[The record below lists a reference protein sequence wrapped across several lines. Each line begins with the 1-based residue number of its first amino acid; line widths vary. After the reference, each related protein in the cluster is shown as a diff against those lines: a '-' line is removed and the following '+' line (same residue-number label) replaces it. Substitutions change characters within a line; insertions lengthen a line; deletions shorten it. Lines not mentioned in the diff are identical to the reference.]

1 MKQAQEIYEMQMS
14 QVKNGKSS
22 TDAAK
27 DILGL
32 IESHNTPVSPPATQ
46 TAASKPELTDKPSKS
61 EEKDLLKLSEKIEK
75 K

>member
-1 MKQAQEIYEMQMS
+1 MQMS

-32 IESHNTPVSPPATQ
+32 IESQNTPVSPSAPATQ
-46 TAASKPELTDKPSKS
+46 TAAPKSDLTDQPSKS

>member
-1 MKQAQEIYEMQMS
+1 MS

-32 IESHNTPVSPPATQ
+32 IESQNTPVSPPAPALATQ
-46 TAASKPELTDKPSKS
+46 TAAPKSELTDKPSKS
-61 EEKDLLKLSEKIEK
+61 EDKDLLKLSEKIEK